1 MLEGCIKISVDAQQL
16 RERLGMSRDALAREL
31 GVSPKTIYL
40 WEKGRHKPSPPALE
54 KLEKLEKRGEEA
66 AK

>member
-1 MLEGCIKISVDAQQL
+1 VVAKVRG
-16 RERLGMSRDALAREL
+16 GH
-31 GVSPKTIYL
+31 PKTIYL
-40 WEKGRHKPSPPALE
+40 WEKGWYKPSPLALE